1 MELPNNRDQG
11 AAGMAEELEIASG
24 PSTIKPFGPKRREL
38 ASKLYERVHRHP
50 YSTRKFDEVWRKAL
64 VNPESH
70 PDWVG
75 IEPVHHVWGN
85 ISDEEEEDTFGFEEN
100 LTAFS
105 KQAELVHISENTSDD
120 SAQVRTEVDPF
131 AIPLTTTENT
141 DLLTSIADERRLP
154 EPLLN
159 IDFSSLGIGQV
170 HVTIDDGQQSSTS
183 QNVLQRSNSNSNRP
197 VEETIDAQPADERNQ
212 FPPNIFKLSPSFEP
226 CQHVNESK
234 CKIESKITMLFL
246 KSYLAELSNMK

>member
-1 MELPNNRDQG
+1 M
-11 AAGMAEELEIASG
+11 
-24 PSTIKPFGPKRREL
+24 
-38 ASKLYERVHRHP
+38 
-50 YSTRKFDEVWRKAL
+50 
-64 VNPESH
+64 
-70 PDWVG
+70 
-75 IEPVHHVWGN
+75 
-85 ISDEEEEDTFGFEEN
+85 
-100 LTAFS
+100 
-105 KQAELVHISENTSDD
+105 
-120 SAQVRTEVDPF
+120 
-131 AIPLTTTENT
+131 
-141 DLLTSIADERRLP
+141 TSIADERRLP

>member
-38 ASKLYERVHRHP
+38 ASKLYDRVKVFNTLDRVHRYP
-50 YSTRKFDEVWRKAL
+50 YSTKKFDEVWKKAL

-85 ISDEEEEDTFGFEEN
+85 ISDKEEEDTFGFEEA
-100 LTAFS
+100 LTASNADVFG
-105 KQAELVHISENTSDD
+105 
-120 SAQVRTEVDPF
+120 TEVDPF
-131 AIPLTTTENT
+131 TIPLTKTKNP
-141 DLLTSIADERRLP
+141 DLLTSIADEMRLP
-154 EPLLN
+154 DPLLT
-159 IDFSSLGIGQV
+159 IDYSLLGIGLV
-170 HVTIDDGQQSSTS
+170 HVSVDNGQQSSTS
-183 QNVLQRSNSNSNRP
+183 QQVLQRSNSNSNRP
-197 VEETIDAQPADERNQ
+197 VEETVDMQPTDGRNQ
-212 FPPNIFKLSPSFEP
+212 SPFVFKLSPSFEP

-234 CKIESKITMLFL
+234 
-246 KSYLAELSNMK
+246 